1 MIFILCYWHYGN
13 GSEVVINDADNT
25 QTNETV
31 AYPVS
36 IDLNTASAQALEAL
50 IYIDMDDAQAIV
62 KYREEI
68 GGFEK
73 VEDVRNVKGITLIK
87 QKVIIDNCFIG

>member
-1 MIFILCYWHYGN
+1 M
-13 GSEVVINDADNT
+13 
-25 QTNETV
+25 NETLT
-31 AYPVS
+31 YPVS
-36 IDLNTASAQALEAL
+36 INLNTASAEELETL
-50 IYIDMDDAQAIV
+50 IYINMDDAQAIV
-62 KYREEI
+62 EYREEI

>member
-1 MIFILCYWHYGN
+1 M
-13 GSEVVINDADNT
+13 
-25 QTNETV
+25 NETV
-31 AYPVS
+31 TYPVS
-36 IDLNTASAQALEAL
+36 INLNTASAEDLEAL
-50 IYIDMDDAQAIV
+50 IYINMDDAQAIV
-62 KYREEI
+62 EYREEI